1 MIKRIFDFTSA
12 FFGLIIL
19 SPLLIIVSIIIKITS
34 RGAIFYKQERTGRNA
49 EIFTIIKFRSMVEN
63 HGDNNTVTVSGDQRI
78 TRFGAFIRKY
88 KIDELPALWN
98 VIKGEMSLVGP
109 RPDLPYYYSLLKGED
124 RKILELK
131 PGVTGPASLKYANEE
146 QILKLQDNPEQYHY
160 DVIFKDKVK
169 INLAYYYKN
178 DLWIDLKIILST
190 IFRLSYTVKEK
201 KKIQLSP
208 PDFDGN
214 ELAFI
219 KKNFNIDWIASFGPH
234 INSFEKNLSLISK
247 GKNVAALSSGT
258 AAIHMALILLGVKE
272 NDTILCSSFT
282 FSASA
287 NPIKYV
293 GANPIFIDSEKEGWN
308 MCPELLEKAI
318 VDGIALEN
326 KPKAIM
332 LVHLYGM
339 PAKMD
344 EIMCVAK
351 KYDVPVI
358 EDAAE
363 ALGSTYKNQ
372 QLGTFGKFGI
382 YSFNGNKIITTSG
395 GGALICEDEKL
406 IVKAKFLATQA
417 RDKAPHYE
425 HSQIGYNY
433 RMSNVCAAIGIGQ
446 LEVLSDRVKQKRA
459 IHTYYKNELSSLEEI
474 SFLEE
479 NEDSFSNYWLTTILL
494 DESSTID
501 REQLRLHLEK
511 DNIECRPLWKP
522 MHLQPIFEECKSYV
536 NGISE
541 DLFNRGLCLPS
552 GTNMTKEDLERVV
565 NRIKEL
571 YEA

>member
-1 MIKRIFDFTSA
+1 MGGKERQYVNDAFDT
-12 FFGLIIL
+12 
-19 SPLLIIVSIIIKITS
+19 
-34 RGAIFYKQERTGRNA
+34 N
-49 EIFTIIKFRSMVEN
+49 
-63 HGDNNTVTVSGDQRI
+63 
-78 TRFGAFIRKY
+78 
-88 KIDELPALWN
+88 
-98 VIKGEMSLVGP
+98 
-109 RPDLPYYYSLLKGED
+109 
-124 RKILELK
+124 
-131 PGVTGPASLKYANEE
+131 
-146 QILKLQDNPEQYHY
+146 
-160 DVIFKDKVK
+160 
-169 INLAYYYKN
+169 
-178 DLWIDLKIILST
+178 
-190 IFRLSYTVKEK
+190 
-201 KKIQLSP
+201 
-208 PDFDGN
+208 
-214 ELAFI
+214 
-219 KKNFNIDWIASFGPH
+219 WIAPVGPH
-234 INSFEKNLSLISK
+234 ISGFEQRLSSLSNSFY
-247 GKNVAALSSGT
+247 VASLSSGT
-258 AAIHMALILLGVKE
+258 ASLHLALILLGVKKG
-272 NDTILCSSFT
+272 DKVLCSSFT

-287 NPIKYV
+287 NPIAYV
-293 GANPIFIDSEKEGWN
+293 GADPVFIDSERDSWN
-308 MCPELLEKAI
+308 MCPVLLEQAI
-318 VDGIALEN
+318 KECVSEGE

-344 EIMCVAK
+344 EIMKIANQNNI
-351 KYDVPVI
+351 PVI

-406 IVKAKFLATQA
+406 IEKAKFLATQA